1 MRFSKL
7 SLAIATTLVTANV
20 LAQSTELDSINVIA
34 TRDPS
39 RFAYTPEKQ
48 SKDSLLSKQATSVA
62 AALEDIPNVDVRGG
76 SRSIAQ
82 KPNIRGLSDNRVV
95 QVIDGVRQNFDL
107 AHRGSYFLPMSL
119 IQEIEV
125 IKGPS
130 SSLWGSGALG
140 GVVAMRTPNA
150 LDLLKNNDK
159 FGVKIRQGY
168 QTANNLSER
177 DVSVFSAND
186 KFDVLISGFYN
197 NADNLRTGKGNKLN
211 NTAYKQFGGLAKFGW
226 QINDANRVEL
236 SHRETRFKQTAPS
249 NNEVENELTNEQI
262 TDQINKFHR
271 PNNAFPRPKAK
282 SPSEIS
288 EFYSGVKTR
297 LGSVSY
303 LSDQQIPDQSTVFNY
318 YLTPDNPYLNTHI
331 ALYNN
336 KTIEKEQRKV
346 SGVKDQT
353 KLTTRGINLRNS
365 SELSHISFVYG
376 VDYMRD
382 KIRTER
388 GTNSSD
394 AQFRADPY
402 NANSNT
408 TGVYLIA
415 HIPLFGEKLLVSPSV
430 RYDHYD
436 TSSKTVKYKDNHLS
450 PATKLTWIVT
460 NWLDFTAKYN
470 EAFRAPSMQE
480 RFVSGA
486 HFGADIAG
494 LKQVN
499 RFVANPN
506 LRPETAKNKEITANL
521 HFDSLFKQ
529 GDKFKIEA
537 TYFRNDVKD
546 FINLKIFNDA
556 KTNTNANASASA
568 GAGAG
573 ANPNGALLPTKSQY
587 QNITNARLSGI
598 ELQAQYQTERLTLFT
613 NYGSTKG
620 KDKDS
625 GEALSNIAANKIGV
639 GVNYALVKDKFTV
652 GATVTHYAAQRRV
665 PKDHGVTYPSYIL
678 TDLRATYAP
687 LKGEWKN
694 LRLDFALENL
704 FDRKYQPAFSLME
717 GTGRNAKISAVYSF

>member
-1 MRFSKL
+1 M
-7 SLAIATTLVTANV
+7 
-20 LAQSTELDSINVIA
+20 
-34 TRDPS
+34 
-39 RFAYTPEKQ
+39 
-48 SKDSLLSKQATSVA
+48 
-62 AALEDIPNVDVRGG
+62 
-76 SRSIAQ
+76 
-82 KPNIRGLSDNRVV
+82 
-95 QVIDGVRQNFDL
+95 
-107 AHRGSYFLPMSL
+107 
-119 IQEIEV
+119 
-125 IKGPS
+125 
-130 SSLWGSGALG
+130 
-140 GVVAMRTPNA
+140 
-150 LDLLKNNDK
+150 
-159 FGVKIRQGY
+159 
-168 QTANNLSER
+168 
-177 DVSVFSAND
+177 
-186 KFDVLISGFYN
+186 
-197 NADNLRTGKGNKLN
+197 
-211 NTAYKQFGGLAKFGW
+211 
-226 QINDANRVEL
+226 EL
-236 SHRETRFKQTAPS
+236 SHRETRFKQTAPG
-249 NNEVENELTNEQI
+249 NNEAKNELTNEQL
-262 TDQINKFHR
+262 TKQIEEFHG
-271 PNNAFPRPKAK
+271 PSNSFPPTTK
-282 SPSEIS
+282 SPSERS
-288 EFYSGVKTR
+288 AFYSKVKTR
-297 LGSVSY
+297 FGSVSY

-382 KIRTER
+382 KISTER
-388 GTNSSD
+388 GTNNND
-394 AQFRADPY
+394 AKFRADPY

-415 HIPLFGEKLLVSPSV
+415 HIPLFGEKLLLSPSV

-450 PATKLTWIVT
+450 PATKLTWKVT
-460 NWLDFTAKYN
+460 NWLDFSAKYN

-480 RFVSGA
+480 RFVSGS
-486 HFGADIAG
+486 HFGGSIQGLDIID
-494 LKQVN
+494 

-546 FINLKIFNDA
+546 LINLKRLDDP
-556 KTNTNANASASA
+556 NA
-568 GAGAG
+568 
-573 ANPNGALLPTKSQY
+573 NGALSRTNSQY
-587 QNITNARLSGI
+587 QNIANARLSGI

-620 KDKDS
+620 RDKDS
-625 GEALSNIAANKIGV
+625 GEALSNIAASKIGV
-639 GVNYALVKDKFTV
+639 GADYALVKDKFTV

>member
-7 SLAIATTLVTANV
+7 SLAITTTLVTANA
-20 LAQSTELDSINVIA
+20 LAQSVELDSINVIA

-62 AALEDIPNVDVRGG
+62 AALEDIPNVDIRGG

-177 DVSVFSAND
+177 DVSVFAAND
-186 KFDVLISGFYN
+186 KFDVLISAFYN

-236 SHRETRFKQTAPS
+236 SHRETRFKQTAPG

-262 TDQINKFHR
+262 KDQINEFHG
-271 PNNAFPRPKAK
+271 PSNSFPPINRK
-282 SPSEIS
+282 PSEIS
-288 EFYSGVKTR
+288 EFYSKVKTR
-297 LGSVSY
+297 FGSVSY

-382 KIRTER
+382 KISTER

-394 AQFRADPY
+394 AKFRAEPY

-450 PATKLTWIVT
+450 PATKLTWKVT
-460 NWLDFTAKYN
+460 NWLDFSAKYN

-480 RFVSGA
+480 RFVSGS
-486 HFGADIAG
+486 HFGAETLG
-494 LKQVN
+494 LTQVN
-499 RFVANPN
+499 KFIANPN

-556 KTNTNANASASA
+556 NTNKNASASA
-568 GAGAG
+568 GASTNRAF
-573 ANPNGALLPTKSQY
+573 LPKNSQY

>member
-7 SLAIATTLVTANV
+7 SLAITTTLVTANA
-20 LAQSTELDSINVIA
+20 LAQSVELDSINVIA

-62 AALEDIPNVDVRGG
+62 DALEDIPNVDVRGG

-177 DVSVFSAND
+177 DVSVFAAND

-262 TDQINKFHR
+262 TDQIKKFHGSKDDL
-271 PNNAFPRPKAK
+271 PPTTQPSPSP
-282 SPSEIS
+282 SPSETLK
-288 EFYSGVKTR
+288 FYSGVKTR

-303 LSDQQIPDQSTVFNY
+303 LTDQQIPDQSTVFNY

-388 GTNSSD
+388 GMNDKD
-394 AQFRADPY
+394 AKFRAEPY

-486 HFGADIAG
+486 HFGASIIG
-494 LKQVN
+494 GREEINK
-499 RFVANPN
+499 FIANPN

-556 KTNTNANASASA
+556 KTNTN
-568 GAGAG
+568 
-573 ANPNGALLPTKSQY
+573 GALLPKNSQY

-625 GEALSNIAANKIGV
+625 GEALSNIAASKIGV

>member
-7 SLAIATTLVTANV
+7 SLAITTTLVTANA
-20 LAQSTELDSINVIA
+20 LAQSVELDSINVIA

-39 RFAYTPEKQ
+39 RFAYTPQKQ

-62 AALEDIPNVDVRGG
+62 AALEDIPNVDIRGG

-177 DVSVFSAND
+177 DVSVFAAND

-197 NADNLRTGKGNKLN
+197 NADNLRIGKGNKLN

-236 SHRETRFKQTAPS
+236 SHRETRFKQTAPG
-249 NNEVENELTNEQI
+249 NNEAKNELTNEQI
-262 TDQINKFHR
+262 TDQIKEFHSR
-271 PNNAFPRPKAK
+271 SNGSPQKAK
-282 SPSEIS
+282 PSQE

-297 LGSVSY
+297 FGSVSY

-486 HFGADIAG
+486 HFGADTAG

-499 RFVANPN
+499 TFIANPN

-556 KTNTNANASASA
+556 NANKNASTSA
-568 GAGAG
+568 
-573 ANPNGALLPTKSQY
+573 NGAFLPTKSQY

-625 GEALSNIAANKIGV
+625 GEALSNIAASKIGV

-665 PKDHGVTYPSYIL
+665 PKDHSVTYPSYIL

>member
-7 SLAIATTLVTANV
+7 SLAITTTLVTANA
-20 LAQSTELDSINVIA
+20 LAQSVELDSINVIA

-39 RFAYTPEKQ
+39 RFAYTPQKQ

-62 AALEDIPNVDVRGG
+62 AALEDIPNVDIRGG

-177 DVSVFSAND
+177 DASVFAAND
-186 KFDVLISGFYN
+186 KFDVLLSGFYN
-197 NADNLRTGKGNKLN
+197 NADNLRIGKGNKLN

-262 TDQINKFHR
+262 KDQINEFHG
-271 PNNAFPRPKAK
+271 PSNGFPPPRAK
-282 SPSEIS
+282 SPSETS
-288 EFYSGVKTR
+288 KFYSGVKTR

-303 LSDQQIPDQSTVFNY
+303 LTDQQIPDQSTVFNY

-382 KIRTER
+382 KIRTQR
-388 GTNSSD
+388 GTNDKD
-394 AQFRADPY
+394 AKFRAEPY

-415 HIPLFGEKLLVSPSV
+415 HIPLFGEKLLLSPSV

-480 RFVSGA
+480 RFASGA
-486 HFGADIAG
+486 HFGASIIG
-494 LKQVN
+494 GREEINK
-499 RFVANPN
+499 FIANPN

-556 KTNTNANASASA
+556 NTSKNANTR
-568 GAGAG
+568 
-573 ANPNGALLPTKSQY
+573 LLPTNSQY

-625 GEALSNIAANKIGV
+625 GEALSNIAASKIGV

-665 PKDHGVTYPSYIL
+665 PKDHSVTYPSYIL

>member
-7 SLAIATTLVTANV
+7 SLAITTTLVTANA
-20 LAQSTELDSINVIA
+20 LAQSVELDSINVIA

-62 AALEDIPNVDVRGG
+62 AALEDIPNVDIRGG

-177 DVSVFSAND
+177 DVSVFAAND

-197 NADNLRTGKGNKLN
+197 NADNLRTGRGNKLN

-262 TDQINKFHR
+262 KDQINEFHGSSNSFPPKR
-271 PNNAFPRPKAK
+271 PSAP
-282 SPSEIS
+282 EIS
-288 EFYSGVKTR
+288 KFYSGVKTR

-486 HFGADIAG
+486 HFGADTAG

-499 RFVANPN
+499 TFIANPN

-556 KTNTNANASASA
+556 NANKNASTSA
-568 GAGAG
+568 
-573 ANPNGALLPTKSQY
+573 NGAFLPTKSQY

-625 GEALSNIAANKIGV
+625 GEALSNIAASKIGV

-665 PKDHGVTYPSYIL
+665 PKDHSVTYPSYIL

>member
-7 SLAIATTLVTANV
+7 SLAIATTLVTANA
-20 LAQSTELDSINVIA
+20 LAQSVELDSINVIA

-62 AALEDIPNVDVRGG
+62 AALEDIPNVDIRGG

-177 DVSVFSAND
+177 DVSVFAAND

-236 SHRETRFKQTAPS
+236 SHRETRFKQTAPG
-249 NNEVENELTNEQI
+249 NNEVENELTNEKI
-262 TDQINKFHR
+262 IDQIKDFHGS
-271 PNNAFPRPKAK
+271 NDSFPRKN
-282 SPSEIS
+282 PSAS
-288 EFYSGVKTR
+288 ETLKFYSGVKTR
-297 LGSVSY
+297 FGSVSY

-388 GTNSSD
+388 GTNGSD
-394 AQFRADPY
+394 AKFRAEPY

-415 HIPLFGEKLLVSPSV
+415 HIPLFGEKLLLSPSV

-480 RFVSGA
+480 RFVSGS
-486 HFGADIAG
+486 HFGAETLG
-494 LKQVN
+494 LTQVN
-499 RFVANPN
+499 KFIANPN

-546 FINLKIFNDA
+546 FINLKIFN
-556 KTNTNANASASA
+556 NPN
-568 GAGAG
+568 
-573 ANPNGALLPTKSQY
+573 ANPNANPNTNTSTRAFLPTNSQY

-625 GEALSNIAANKIGV
+625 GEALSNIAASKIGV

-652 GATVTHYAAQRRV
+652 GATITHYAAQHRV
-665 PKDHGVTYPSYIL
+665 PKDHAVTYPSYIL

-704 FDRKYQPAFSLME
+704 FDKKYQPAFSLME

>member
-39 RFAYTPEKQ
+39 RFAYTPQKQ

-177 DVSVFSAND
+177 DASVFAAND
-186 KFDVLISGFYN
+186 KFDVLISAFYN

-249 NNEVENELTNEQI
+249 NNEVENELTNEKITEQI
-262 TDQINKFHR
+262 GEFHR
-271 PNNAFPRPKAK
+271 KNSTATQQQTKD
-282 SPSEIS
+282 
-288 EFYSGVKTR
+288 FYAGLSSR
-297 LGSVSY
+297 FGSVSY

-382 KIRTER
+382 KISTER

-394 AQFRADPY
+394 AKFRAEPY

-415 HIPLFGEKLLVSPSV
+415 HIPLFGEKLLLSPSV

-450 PATKLTWIVT
+450 PATKLTWKVT
-460 NWLDFTAKYN
+460 NWLDFSAKYN

-480 RFVSGA
+480 RFVSGS
-486 HFGADIAG
+486 HFGADVVG
-494 LKQVN
+494 RSLVN

-546 FINLKIFNDA
+546 LINLKIFNDPNVPNA
-556 KTNTNANASASA
+556 PNAPNANGAS
-568 GAGAG
+568 
-573 ANPNGALLPTKSQY
+573 LPTNSQY
-587 QNITNARLSGI
+587 QNIANARLSGI

-625 GEALSNIAANKIGV
+625 GEALSNIAASKIGV
-639 GVNYALVKDKFTV
+639 GADYALVKDKFTV
-652 GATVTHYAAQRRV
+652 GATITHYAAQHRV
-665 PKDHGVTYPSYIL
+665 PKDHAVTYPSYIL

>member
-7 SLAIATTLVTANV
+7 SLAVATTLVTANA
-20 LAQSTELDSINVIA
+20 LAQSIELDPINVIA

-39 RFAYTPEKQ
+39 RFAYTPQKQ

-168 QTANNLSER
+168 QTANNLSET
-177 DVSVFSAND
+177 DASVFAAND

-197 NADNLRTGKGNKLN
+197 NADNLRIGKGNKLN

-262 TDQINKFHR
+262 IKQIEEFHR
-271 PNNAFPRPKAK
+271 GSNVFPPPRHNPQV
-282 SPSEIS
+282 IS
-288 EFYSGVKTR
+288 EFYSKVKTR
-297 LGSVSY
+297 FGSVSY

-388 GTNSSD
+388 GTNDKD
-394 AQFRADPY
+394 AKFRAEPY

-450 PATKLTWIVT
+450 PATKLTWKVT
-460 NWLDFTAKYN
+460 NWLDFSAKYN

-480 RFVSGA
+480 RFVSGS
-486 HFGADIAG
+486 HFGADIRGANQIN
-494 LKQVN
+494 K
-499 RFVANPN
+499 FVANPN

-529 GDKFKIEA
+529 DDKFKIEA

-546 FINLKIFNDA
+546 LINLKTFN
-556 KTNTNANASASA
+556 
-568 GAGAG
+568 
-573 ANPNGALLPTKSQY
+573 NPNENSPSQLLPTRSQY
-587 QNITNARLSGI
+587 QNIANARLSGV

-620 KDKDS
+620 RDKDS
-625 GEALSNIAANKIGV
+625 GEALSNIAASKIGV
-639 GVNYALVKDKFTV
+639 GADYALVKDKFTV
-652 GATVTHYAAQRRV
+652 GATITHYAAQHRV
-665 PKDHGVTYPSYIL
+665 PKDHAITYPSYIL

>member
-62 AALEDIPNVDVRGG
+62 AALQDIPNVDVRGG

-168 QTANNLSER
+168 QTANNLSET
-177 DVSVFSAND
+177 DASVFAAND
-186 KFDVLISGFYN
+186 KFDVLISAFYN
-197 NADNLRTGKGNKLN
+197 NADNLRIGKGNKLN

-262 TDQINKFHR
+262 TDQIKKFHGSKDDL
-271 PNNAFPRPKAK
+271 PPTTQP
-282 SPSEIS
+282 SPSETLK
-288 EFYSGVKTR
+288 FYSGVKTR

-303 LSDQQIPDQSTVFNY
+303 LTDQQIPDQSTVFNY

-388 GTNSSD
+388 GMNDKD
-394 AQFRADPY
+394 AKFRAEPY

-486 HFGADIAG
+486 HFGASIIG
-494 LKQVN
+494 GREEINK
-499 RFVANPN
+499 FIANPN

-556 KTNTNANASASA
+556 KTNTN
-568 GAGAG
+568 
-573 ANPNGALLPTKSQY
+573 GALLPKNSQY

-625 GEALSNIAANKIGV
+625 GEALSNIAASKIGV

-694 LRLDFALENL
+694 PRLDFALENL

>member
-7 SLAIATTLVTANV
+7 SLAITTTLVTANA
-20 LAQSTELDSINVIA
+20 LAQSVELDSINVIA

-62 AALEDIPNVDVRGG
+62 AALEDIPNVDIRGG

-177 DVSVFSAND
+177 DVSVFTAND

-236 SHRETRFKQTAPS
+236 SHRETRFKQTAPG

-262 TDQINKFHR
+262 KKQIEEFHGSKDG
-271 PNNAFPRPKAK
+271 FPQRAT
-282 SPSEIS
+282 PSQS
-288 EFYSGVKTR
+288 ETSAFYSKVKTR
-297 LGSVSY
+297 FGSVSY

-382 KIRTER
+382 KISTER
-388 GTNSSD
+388 GTNSND
-394 AQFRADPY
+394 AKFRADPY

-450 PATKLTWIVT
+450 PATKLTWKVT
-460 NWLDFTAKYN
+460 NWLDFSAKYN

-480 RFVSGA
+480 RFVSGS
-486 HFGADIAG
+486 HFGADLAG
-494 LKQVN
+494 RIETN

-546 FINLKIFNDA
+546 LINLKIFN
-556 KTNTNANASASA
+556 
-568 GAGAG
+568 
-573 ANPNGALLPTKSQY
+573 NPNGNNGNNGRKPLLPTHSQY
-587 QNITNARLSGI
+587 QNIANARLSGI

-620 KDKDS
+620 RDKDS
-625 GEALSNIAANKIGV
+625 GEALSNIAASKIGV
-639 GVNYALVKDKFTV
+639 GADYALVKDKFTV
-652 GATVTHYAAQRRV
+652 GATITHYAAQHRV
-665 PKDHGVTYPSYIL
+665 PKDHAVTYPSYIL

>member
-7 SLAIATTLVTANV
+7 SLAITTTLVTANA
-20 LAQSTELDSINVIA
+20 LAQSVELDSINVIA

-62 AALEDIPNVDVRGG
+62 DALEDIPNVDVRGG

-177 DVSVFSAND
+177 DVSVFAAND

-197 NADNLRTGKGNKLN
+197 NADNLRTGRGNKLN

-236 SHRETRFKQTAPS
+236 SHRETLFKQTAPS

-262 TDQINKFHR
+262 KDQITEYHKQSNGS
-271 PNNAFPRPKAK
+271 PPKTKPSK
-282 SPSEIS
+282 SLE

-303 LSDQQIPDQSTVFNY
+303 LTDQQIPDQSTVFNY

-388 GTNSSD
+388 GTNDKD
-394 AQFRADPY
+394 AKFRAEPY

-415 HIPLFGEKLLVSPSV
+415 HIPLFGEKLLLSPSV

-480 RFVSGA
+480 RFASGA
-486 HFGADIAG
+486 HFGASIIG
-494 LKQVN
+494 GREEINK
-499 RFVANPN
+499 FIANPN

-556 KTNTNANASASA
+556 NTSKNANTR
-568 GAGAG
+568 
-573 ANPNGALLPTKSQY
+573 LLPTNSQY

-625 GEALSNIAANKIGV
+625 GEALSNIAASKIGV

-665 PKDHGVTYPSYIL
+665 PKDHSVTYPSYIL

>member
-7 SLAIATTLVTANV
+7 SLAIATTLVTANA
-20 LAQSTELDSINVIA
+20 LAQSVELDSINVIA

-39 RFAYTPEKQ
+39 KFAYTPEKQ

-62 AALEDIPNVDVRGG
+62 AALEDIPNVDIRGG

-177 DVSVFSAND
+177 DASVFAAND
-186 KFDVLISGFYN
+186 KFDVLISAFYN
-197 NADNLRTGKGNKLN
+197 NADNLRIGKGNKLN

-262 TDQINKFHR
+262 KKQIGEFHGS
-271 PNNAFPRPKAK
+271 NNSLPQRK
-282 SPSEIS
+282 PSAS
-288 EFYSGVKTR
+288 ETSAFYSKVKTR
-297 LGSVSY
+297 FGSVSY

-382 KIRTER
+382 KISTER

-394 AQFRADPY
+394 AQFRAEPY

-415 HIPLFGEKLLVSPSV
+415 HIPLFGEKLLLSPSV

-436 TSSKTVKYKDNHLS
+436 TSSKTVKYKDKHLS
-450 PATKLTWIVT
+450 PATKLTWKVT
-460 NWLDFTAKYN
+460 NWLDFSAKYN

-480 RFVSGA
+480 RFVSGS
-486 HFGADIAG
+486 HFGANILGKDEI
-494 LKQVN
+494 N

-546 FINLKIFNDA
+546 LINLKIFN
-556 KTNTNANASASA
+556 NPNAPNA
-568 GAGAG
+568 
-573 ANPNGALLPTKSQY
+573 NGALLPTNSQY
-587 QNITNARLSGI
+587 QNIANARLSGI

-620 KDKDS
+620 RDKDS
-625 GEALSNIAANKIGV
+625 GEALSNIAASKIGV
-639 GVNYALVKDKFTV
+639 GADYALVKDKFTV
-652 GATVTHYAAQRRV
+652 GATVTHYAAQHRV
-665 PKDHGVTYPSYIL
+665 PKDHAVTYPSYIL

>member
-7 SLAIATTLVTANV
+7 SLAIATTLVTANA
-20 LAQSTELDSINVIA
+20 LAQSVELDSINVIA

-62 AALEDIPNVDVRGG
+62 AALEDIPNVDIRGG

-168 QTANNLSER
+168 QTANNLSET
-177 DVSVFSAND
+177 DASVFAAND

-197 NADNLRTGKGNKLN
+197 NADNLRIGKGNKLN

-262 TDQINKFHR
+262 KDQITEYHK
-271 PNNAFPRPKAK
+271 PSDGSPPKTK
-282 SPSEIS
+282 PSLG

-303 LSDQQIPDQSTVFNY
+303 LTDQQIPDQSTVFNY

-388 GTNSSD
+388 GTNGSD
-394 AQFRADPY
+394 AKFRADPY

-415 HIPLFGEKLLVSPSV
+415 HIPLFGEKLLLSPSV

-486 HFGADIAG
+486 HFGASIIG
-494 LKQVN
+494 GREEINK
-499 RFVANPN
+499 FIANPN

-556 KTNTNANASASA
+556 NTNKSASASTRT
-568 GAGAG
+568 
-573 ANPNGALLPTKSQY
+573 NGALLPTKSQY

-625 GEALSNIAANKIGV
+625 GQALSNIAASKIGV

>member
-7 SLAIATTLVTANV
+7 SLAITTTLVTANA
-20 LAQSTELDSINVIA
+20 LAQSVELDSINVIA

-62 AALEDIPNVDVRGG
+62 AALEDIPNVDIRGG

-177 DVSVFSAND
+177 DVSVFAAND

-262 TDQINKFHR
+262 TDQIKEYHN
-271 PNNAFPRPKAK
+271 PSNSSPPKTK
-282 SPSEIS
+282 PSTSLE

-346 SGVKDQT
+346 SDVKDQT

-388 GTNSSD
+388 GTNSND
-394 AQFRADPY
+394 AKFRAEPY

-486 HFGADIAG
+486 HFGARLGGGREEIN
-494 LKQVN
+494 K
-499 RFVANPN
+499 FIANPN

-556 KTNTNANASASA
+556 KTNTN
-568 GAGAG
+568 
-573 ANPNGALLPTKSQY
+573 GALLPKNSQY

-625 GEALSNIAANKIGV
+625 GEALSNIAASKIGV

>member
-7 SLAIATTLVTANV
+7 SLAITTTLVTANA
-20 LAQSTELDSINVIA
+20 LAQSVELDSINVIA

-62 AALEDIPNVDVRGG
+62 AALEDIPNVDIRGG

-95 QVIDGVRQNFDL
+95 QVVDGVRQNFDL

-177 DVSVFSAND
+177 DASVFAAND
-186 KFDVLISGFYN
+186 KFDVLISAFYN
-197 NADNLRTGKGNKLN
+197 NADNLRIGKGNKLN

-262 TDQINKFHR
+262 TEQINEFHGSS
-271 PNNAFPRPKAK
+271 NSFPPTTR
-282 SPSEIS
+282 SQSERS
-288 EFYSGVKTR
+288 AFYSKVKTR
-297 LGSVSY
+297 FGSVSY

-382 KIRTER
+382 KISTER

-394 AQFRADPY
+394 AQFRAEPY

-415 HIPLFGEKLLVSPSV
+415 HIPLFGEKLLLSPSV

-450 PATKLTWIVT
+450 PATKLTWKVT
-460 NWLDFTAKYN
+460 NWLDFSAKYN

-480 RFVSGA
+480 RFVSGS
-486 HFGADIAG
+486 HFGANLAG
-494 LKQVN
+494 KYAVN
-499 RFVANPN
+499 KFVANPN

-556 KTNTNANASASA
+556 NTSTSA
-568 GAGAG
+568 
-573 ANPNGALLPTKSQY
+573 NGAFLPTKSQY

-620 KDKDS
+620 RDKDS
-625 GEALSNIAANKIGV
+625 GEALSNIAASKIGV
-639 GVNYALVKDKFTV
+639 GADYALVKDKFTV
-652 GATVTHYAAQRRV
+652 GATITHYAAQHRV
-665 PKDHGVTYPSYIL
+665 PKDHAVTYPSYIL

>member
-7 SLAIATTLVTANV
+7 SLAIATTLVTANA
-20 LAQSTELDSINVIA
+20 LAQSVELDSINVIA

-62 AALEDIPNVDVRGG
+62 AALEDIPNVDIRGG

-168 QTANNLSER
+168 QTANNLSEK
-177 DVSVFSAND
+177 DVSVFAAND
-186 KFDVLISGFYN
+186 KFDVLISAFYN
-197 NADNLRTGKGNKLN
+197 NADNLRIGKGNKLN

-236 SHRETRFKQTAPS
+236 SHRETRFKQTAPG
-249 NNEVENELTNEQI
+249 NNEAKNELTNEQI
-262 TDQINKFHR
+262 KDQINEFHGSSNSFPPKR
-271 PNNAFPRPKAK
+271 PSAP
-282 SPSEIS
+282 EIS
-288 EFYSGVKTR
+288 KFYSGVKTR

-382 KIRTER
+382 KISTER
-388 GTNSSD
+388 GTNNND
-394 AQFRADPY
+394 AKFRADPY

-415 HIPLFGEKLLVSPSV
+415 HIPLFGEKLLLSPSV

-450 PATKLTWIVT
+450 PATKLTWKVT
-460 NWLDFTAKYN
+460 NWLDFSAKYN

-480 RFVSGA
+480 RFVSGS
-486 HFGADIAG
+486 HFGGSIQGLDIID
-494 LKQVN
+494 

-546 FINLKIFNDA
+546 LINLKRFN
-556 KTNTNANASASA
+556 
-568 GAGAG
+568 
-573 ANPNGALLPTKSQY
+573 NPNGNRMSQSLPTNSQFQNITYSQY
-587 QNITNARLSGI
+587 QNIANARLSGI

-620 KDKDS
+620 RDKDS
-625 GEALSNIAANKIGV
+625 GKALSNIAASKIGV
-639 GVNYALVKDKFTV
+639 GADYALVKDKFTV
-652 GATVTHYAAQRRV
+652 GATITHYVAQHRV

>member
-7 SLAIATTLVTANV
+7 SLAITTTLVTANV

-62 AALEDIPNVDVRGG
+62 AALEDIPNVDIRGG

-168 QTANNLSER
+168 QTANNLSEK
-177 DVSVFSAND
+177 DASVFAAND
-186 KFDVLISGFYN
+186 KFDVLISAFYN
-197 NADNLRTGKGNKLN
+197 NADNLRIGKGNKLN

-262 TDQINKFHR
+262 TKQIGEFHR
-271 PNNAFPRPKAK
+271 PPDGFPPITR
-282 SPSEIS
+282 SES
-288 EFYSGVKTR
+288 ETSAFYSKVKTR
-297 LGSVSY
+297 FGSVSY
-303 LSDQQIPDQSTVFNY
+303 LTDQQIPDQSTVFNY

-365 SELSHISFVYG
+365 SELSHISFIYG

-382 KIRTER
+382 KISTER
-388 GTNSSD
+388 GTNNSD
-394 AQFRADPY
+394 AKFRAEPY

-415 HIPLFGEKLLVSPSV
+415 HIPLFGEKLLLSPSV

-450 PATKLTWIVT
+450 PATKLTWKVT
-460 NWLDFTAKYN
+460 NWLDFSAKYN

-486 HFGADIAG
+486 HFGAEVAG
-494 LKQVN
+494 LNAVN
-499 RFVANPN
+499 KFIANPN

-529 GDKFKIEA
+529 DDKFKIEA
-537 TYFRNDVKD
+537 TYFRNDVED
-546 FINLKIFNDA
+546 LINLKIFN
-556 KTNTNANASASA
+556 
-568 GAGAG
+568 
-573 ANPNGALLPTKSQY
+573 NPNKSSTSLPLPTNSQY
-587 QNITNARLSGI
+587 QNIANARLSGI

>member
-7 SLAIATTLVTANV
+7 SLAITTTLVTANA
-20 LAQSTELDSINVIA
+20 LAQSVELDSINVIA

-62 AALEDIPNVDVRGG
+62 DALEDIPNVDIRGG

-177 DVSVFSAND
+177 DVSVFAAND

-236 SHRETRFKQTAPS
+236 SHRETRFKQTAPG
-249 NNEVENELTNEQI
+249 NNEAKNELTNEQI
-262 TDQINKFHR
+262 TEQIGEFHR
-271 PNNAFPRPKAK
+271 KNGGATEQQIKD
-282 SPSEIS
+282 
-288 EFYSGVKTR
+288 FYA
-297 LGSVSY
+297 GSSSRFGSASY

-365 SELSHISFVYG
+365 SELSHISFIYG

-382 KIRTER
+382 KISTER
-388 GTNSSD
+388 GTNNKD
-394 AQFRADPY
+394 AKFRAEPY

-436 TSSKTVKYKDNHLS
+436 TSSKTVKYKDKHLS
-450 PATKLTWIVT
+450 PATKLTWKVT
-460 NWLDFTAKYN
+460 NWLDFSAKYN

-480 RFVSGA
+480 RFVSGF
-486 HFGADIAG
+486 HFGADIG
-494 LKQVN
+494 RHIVDK
-499 RFVANPN
+499 FVANPN

-529 GDKFKIEA
+529 GDKFKVEA

-546 FINLKIFNDA
+546 LINLKMFN
-556 KTNTNANASASA
+556 NPNA
-568 GAGAG
+568 
-573 ANPNGALLPTKSQY
+573 NGALLRTNSQY
-587 QNITNARLSGI
+587 QNIANARLSGI

-620 KDKDS
+620 RDKDS
-625 GEALSNIAANKIGV
+625 GEALSNIAASKIGV
-639 GVNYALVKDKFTV
+639 GADYALVKDKFTV
-652 GATVTHYAAQRRV
+652 GATITHYAAQHRV
-665 PKDHGVTYPSYIL
+665 PKDHAITYPSYIL

>member
-7 SLAIATTLVTANV
+7 SLAITTTLVTANA
-20 LAQSTELDSINVIA
+20 LAQSVELDSINVIA

-62 AALEDIPNVDVRGG
+62 AALEDIPNVDIRGG

-177 DVSVFSAND
+177 DVSVFAAND
-186 KFDVLISGFYN
+186 KFDVLISAFYN

-236 SHRETRFKQTAPS
+236 SHRETRFKQTAPG
-249 NNEVENELTNEQI
+249 NNEAKNELTNEQL
-262 TDQINKFHR
+262 TKQIEEFHGS
-271 PNNAFPRPKAK
+271 NNSFPPRKKPSK
-282 SPSEIS
+282 SETLK
-288 EFYSGVKTR
+288 FYSGVKTR
-297 LGSVSY
+297 FGSVSY

-382 KIRTER
+382 KISTER

-394 AQFRADPY
+394 AKFRAEPY

-436 TSSKTVKYKDNHLS
+436 TSSKTVKYKDKHLS
-450 PATKLTWIVT
+450 PATKLTWKVT
-460 NWLDFTAKYN
+460 NWLDFSAKYN

-486 HFGADIAG
+486 HFGGSIRG
-494 LKQVN
+494 LDTID

-529 GDKFKIEA
+529 GDKFKVEA

-546 FINLKIFNDA
+546 LINLKEFN
-556 KTNTNANASASA
+556 
-568 GAGAG
+568 
-573 ANPNGALLPTKSQY
+573 NPNGNRMSQSLPTNSQSKNITYSQY
-587 QNITNARLSGI
+587 QNIANARLSGI

-620 KDKDS
+620 RDKDS
-625 GEALSNIAANKIGV
+625 GEALSNIAASKIGV
-639 GVNYALVKDKFTV
+639 GADYALVKDKFTV

-665 PKDHGVTYPSYIL
+665 PKDHAVTYPSYIL

>member
-7 SLAIATTLVTANV
+7 SLAITTTLVTANA
-20 LAQSTELDSINVIA
+20 LAQSVELDSINVIA

-62 AALEDIPNVDVRGG
+62 AALEDIPNVDIRGG

-168 QTANNLSER
+168 QTANNLSEK
-177 DVSVFSAND
+177 DVSVFAAND

-197 NADNLRTGKGNKLN
+197 NADNLRTGRGNKLN

-262 TDQINKFHR
+262 TDQIKEYHDPSNGS
-271 PNNAFPRPKAK
+271 PPKK
-282 SPSEIS
+282 PSIG

-303 LSDQQIPDQSTVFNY
+303 LTDQQIPDQSTVFNY

-388 GTNSSD
+388 GKNDKD
-394 AQFRADPY
+394 AKFRAEPY

-415 HIPLFGEKLLVSPSV
+415 HIPLFGEKLLLSPSV

-480 RFVSGA
+480 RFVSGT
-486 HFGADIAG
+486 HFGATIPGRDQI
-494 LKQVN
+494 N

-556 KTNTNANASASA
+556 NANASASA
-568 GAGAG
+568 NKNASA
-573 ANPNGALLPTKSQY
+573 NGALLPKNSQY

-625 GEALSNIAANKIGV
+625 GEALSNIAASKIGV

>member
-7 SLAIATTLVTANV
+7 SLAIATTLVTANA
-20 LAQSTELDSINVIA
+20 LAQSVELDSINVIA

-62 AALEDIPNVDVRGG
+62 AALEDIPNVDIRGG

-168 QTANNLSER
+168 QTANNLSEK
-177 DVSVFSAND
+177 DVSVFAAND

-262 TDQINKFHR
+262 TDQIKEFHGS
-271 PNNAFPRPKAK
+271 NNGLPQRAK
-282 SPSEIS
+282 PSS
-288 EFYSGVKTR
+288 ETSAFYSKVKTR
-297 LGSVSY
+297 FGSVSY
-303 LSDQQIPDQSTVFNY
+303 LSDQQIPDQSMVFNY

-331 ALYNN
+331 VLYNN

-382 KIRTER
+382 KISTER
-388 GTNSSD
+388 GTNDKD
-394 AQFRADPY
+394 AKFRAEPY

-415 HIPLFGEKLLVSPSV
+415 HIPLFGEKLLLSPSV

-486 HFGADIAG
+486 HFGG
-494 LKQVN
+494 
-499 RFVANPN
+499 R
-506 LRPETAKNKEITANL
+506 
-521 HFDSLFKQ
+521 
-529 GDKFKIEA
+529 
-537 TYFRNDVKD
+537 Y
-546 FINLKIFNDA
+546 
-556 KTNTNANASASA
+556 
-568 GAGAG
+568 
-573 ANPNGALLPTKSQY
+573 Y
-587 QNITNARLSGI
+587 
-598 ELQAQYQTERLTLFT
+598 
-613 NYGSTKG
+613 
-620 KDKDS
+620 
-625 GEALSNIAANKIGV
+625 
-639 GVNYALVKDKFTV
+639 
-652 GATVTHYAAQRRV
+652 
-665 PKDHGVTYPSYIL
+665 
-678 TDLRATYAP
+678 RAT
-687 LKGEWKN
+687 
-694 LRLDFALENL
+694 
-704 FDRKYQPAFSLME
+704 
-717 GTGRNAKISAVYSF
+717 

>member
-7 SLAIATTLVTANV
+7 SLAITTTLVTANA
-20 LAQSTELDSINVIA
+20 LAQSVELDSINVIA

-62 AALEDIPNVDVRGG
+62 AALEDIPNVDIRGG

-168 QTANNLSER
+168 QTANNLSEK
-177 DVSVFSAND
+177 DVSVFAAND

-197 NADNLRTGKGNKLN
+197 NADNLRTGRGNKLN

-236 SHRETRFKQTAPS
+236 SHRETRFKQTAPG
-249 NNEVENELTNEQI
+249 NNEVENDFTNEQI
-262 TDQINKFHR
+262 KDQINEFHG
-271 PNNAFPRPKAK
+271 PSNSFPPINRK
-282 SPSEIS
+282 PSEIS
-288 EFYSGVKTR
+288 EFYSKVKTR
-297 LGSVSY
+297 FGSVSY

-388 GTNSSD
+388 GTNNKD

-415 HIPLFGEKLLVSPSV
+415 HIPLFGEKLLLSPSV

-436 TSSKTVKYKDNHLS
+436 TSSKTVKYKDKHLS
-450 PATKLTWIVT
+450 PATKLTWKVT
-460 NWLDFTAKYN
+460 NWLDFSAKYN

-480 RFVSGA
+480 RFVSGS
-486 HFGADIAG
+486 HFGADIG
-494 LKQVN
+494 RHLVN
-499 RFVANPN
+499 KFVANPN

-556 KTNTNANASASA
+556 NAKT
-568 GAGAG
+568 
-573 ANPNGALLPTKSQY
+573 NGALLPTKSQY

-625 GEALSNIAANKIGV
+625 GEALSNIAASKIGV

-652 GATVTHYAAQRRV
+652 GATITHYAAQHRV
-665 PKDHGVTYPSYIL
+665 PKDHAVTYPSYIL

>member
-39 RFAYTPEKQ
+39 KFAYTPEKQ

-62 AALEDIPNVDVRGG
+62 AALEDIPNVDIRGG

-177 DVSVFSAND
+177 DASVFAAND
-186 KFDVLISGFYN
+186 KFDVLISAFYN

-249 NNEVENELTNEQI
+249 NNEVENELTNEKI
-262 TDQINKFHR
+262 IDQIKEFHG
-271 PNNAFPRPKAK
+271 PSNGFPPTTK
-282 SPSEIS
+282 SPSERS
-288 EFYSGVKTR
+288 AFYSKVKTR
-297 LGSVSY
+297 FGSVSY

-382 KIRTER
+382 KISTER
-388 GTNSSD
+388 GTNNND
-394 AQFRADPY
+394 AKFRAEPY

-415 HIPLFGEKLLVSPSV
+415 HIPLFGEKLLLSPSV

-450 PATKLTWIVT
+450 PATKLTWKVT
-460 NWLDFTAKYN
+460 NWLDFSAKYN

-480 RFVSGA
+480 RFVSGS
-486 HFGADIAG
+486 HFGATIQGADQIN
-494 LKQVN
+494 K
-499 RFVANPN
+499 FVANPN

-529 GDKFKIEA
+529 DDKFKIEA

-546 FINLKIFNDA
+546 LINLKTFN
-556 KTNTNANASASA
+556 
-568 GAGAG
+568 
-573 ANPNGALLPTKSQY
+573 NPNENSPSQLLPTRSQY
-587 QNITNARLSGI
+587 QNIANARLSGI

-620 KDKDS
+620 RDKDS
-625 GEALSNIAANKIGV
+625 GEALSNIAASKIGV
-639 GVNYALVKDKFTV
+639 GADYALVKDKFTV
-652 GATVTHYAAQRRV
+652 GATITHYAAQHRV
-665 PKDHGVTYPSYIL
+665 PKDHAVTYPSYIL

>member
-7 SLAIATTLVTANV
+7 SLAITTTLVTANA
-20 LAQSTELDSINVIA
+20 LAQSVELDSINVIA

-62 AALEDIPNVDVRGG
+62 DALEDIPNVDVRGG

-177 DVSVFSAND
+177 DVSVFAAND

-249 NNEVENELTNEQI
+249 NNEVENELTNEKI
-262 TDQINKFHR
+262 IDQIKEFHGSNR
-271 PNNAFPRPKAK
+271 GFPPKPQ
-282 SPSEIS
+282 PSES
-288 EFYSGVKTR
+288 ETSKFYSGVKTR
-297 LGSVSY
+297 FGSVSY
-303 LSDQQIPDQSTVFNY
+303 LTDQQIPDQSTVFNY

-388 GTNSSD
+388 GTNNND
-394 AQFRADPY
+394 AKFRAEPY

-415 HIPLFGEKLLVSPSV
+415 HIPLFREKLLLSPSV

-480 RFVSGA
+480 RFASGA
-486 HFGADIAG
+486 HFGANILGSDRI
-494 LKQVN
+494 N

-556 KTNTNANASASA
+556 KTNTN
-568 GAGAG
+568 
-573 ANPNGALLPTKSQY
+573 PNGALLPTKSQY

-625 GEALSNIAANKIGV
+625 GEALSNIAASKIGV

-665 PKDHGVTYPSYIL
+665 PKDHSVTYPSYIL

>member
-7 SLAIATTLVTANV
+7 SLAITTTLVTANA
-20 LAQSTELDSINVIA
+20 LAQSVELDSINVIA

-62 AALEDIPNVDVRGG
+62 AALEDIPNVDIRGG

-177 DVSVFSAND
+177 DVSVFAAND

-262 TDQINKFHR
+262 KDQINEFHG
-271 PNNAFPRPKAK
+271 PSDSFPPIKRK
-282 SPSEIS
+282 PSEIS
-288 EFYSGVKTR
+288 EFYSKVKTR
-297 LGSVSY
+297 FGSVSY
-303 LSDQQIPDQSTVFNY
+303 LTDQQIPDQSTVFNY

-388 GTNSSD
+388 GTNNKD

-415 HIPLFGEKLLVSPSV
+415 HIPLFGEKLLLSPSV

-480 RFVSGA
+480 RFVSGS
-486 HFGADIAG
+486 HFGTSILG
-494 LKQVN
+494 RNEINK
-499 RFVANPN
+499 FVANPN

-556 KTNTNANASASA
+556 NAKTNT
-568 GAGAG
+568 
-573 ANPNGALLPTKSQY
+573 NGALLPTKSQY

-625 GEALSNIAANKIGV
+625 GEALSNIAASKIGV

>member
-7 SLAIATTLVTANV
+7 SLAIATTLVTANA
-20 LAQSTELDSINVIA
+20 LAQSVELDSINVIA

-62 AALEDIPNVDVRGG
+62 AALEDIPNVDIRGG

-168 QTANNLSER
+168 QTANNLSEK
-177 DVSVFSAND
+177 DASVFAAND
-186 KFDVLISGFYN
+186 KFDVLLSGFYN
-197 NADNLRTGKGNKLN
+197 NADNLRIGKGNKLN

-236 SHRETRFKQTAPS
+236 SHRETRFKQTAPG
-249 NNEVENELTNEQI
+249 NNEAENELTNEQI
-262 TDQINKFHR
+262 IEKINEYHN
-271 PNNAFPRPKAK
+271 PLNNFPPKAK
-282 SPSEIS
+282 PSLK
-288 EFYSGVKTR
+288 EFYSGVRAR
-297 LGSVSY
+297 LGGVSY

-382 KIRTER
+382 KISTER
-388 GTNSSD
+388 GTNNSD
-394 AQFRADPY
+394 AKFRAEPY

-415 HIPLFGEKLLVSPSV
+415 HIPLFGEKLLLSPSV

-436 TSSKTVKYKDNHLS
+436 TSSKTVKYKDKHLS
-450 PATKLTWIVT
+450 PATKLTWKVT
-460 NWLDFTAKYN
+460 NWLDFSAKYN

-480 RFVSGA
+480 RFASGY
-486 HFGADIAG
+486 HFGVDVGRHIVD
-494 LKQVN
+494 K
-499 RFVANPN
+499 FVANPN

-529 GDKFKIEA
+529 GDKFKVEA

-546 FINLKIFNDA
+546 LINLKMFNDPNVQGA
-556 KTNTNANASASA
+556 SSPTN
-568 GAGAG
+568 
-573 ANPNGALLPTKSQY
+573 SQY
-587 QNITNARLSGI
+587 QNIANARLSGI

-620 KDKDS
+620 RDKDS
-625 GEALSNIAANKIGV
+625 GEALSNIAASKIGV
-639 GVNYALVKDKFTV
+639 GADYALVKDKFTV
-652 GATVTHYAAQRRV
+652 GATVTHYAAQHRV
-665 PKDHGVTYPSYIL
+665 PKDHAVTYPSYIL

>member
-7 SLAIATTLVTANV
+7 SLAITTTLVTANV

-39 RFAYTPEKQ
+39 RFAYTPQKQ

-177 DVSVFSAND
+177 DVSVFAAND
-186 KFDVLISGFYN
+186 KFDVLLSGFYN
-197 NADNLRTGKGNKLN
+197 NADNLRTGRGNKLN

-249 NNEVENELTNEQI
+249 NNEVENELTNKQI
-262 TDQINKFHR
+262 TDQIGEYHSSK
-271 PNNAFPRPKAK
+271 KTK
-282 SPSEIS
+282 PSLE

-303 LSDQQIPDQSTVFNY
+303 LTDQQIPDQSTVFNY

-382 KIRTER
+382 KISTER

-394 AQFRADPY
+394 AKFRAEPY

-415 HIPLFGEKLLVSPSV
+415 HIPLFGEKLLLSPSV

-450 PATKLTWIVT
+450 PATKLTWKVT

-486 HFGADIAG
+486 HFGTTILPNG
-494 LKQVN
+494 IN

-529 GDKFKIEA
+529 DDKFKIEA

-546 FINLKIFNDA
+546 LINLKTFN
-556 KTNTNANASASA
+556 
-568 GAGAG
+568 
-573 ANPNGALLPTKSQY
+573 NPNENSSSQLLPTRSQY
-587 QNITNARLSGI
+587 QNIANARLSGI

-625 GEALSNIAANKIGV
+625 GEALSNIAASKIGV

>member
-7 SLAIATTLVTANV
+7 SLAITTTLVTANA
-20 LAQSTELDSINVIA
+20 LAQSVELDSINVIA

-62 AALEDIPNVDVRGG
+62 AALEDIPNVDIRGG

-168 QTANNLSER
+168 QTANNLSEK
-177 DVSVFSAND
+177 DVSVFAAND

-249 NNEVENELTNEQI
+249 NNEVENEFTNEQI
-262 TDQINKFHR
+262 IDQIREFHGQKDDLL
-271 PNNAFPRPKAK
+271 PPTTQP
-282 SPSEIS
+282 SPSETLK
-288 EFYSGVKTR
+288 FYSGVKTR

-303 LSDQQIPDQSTVFNY
+303 LTDQQIPDQSTVFNY

-388 GTNSSD
+388 GTNDKD
-394 AQFRADPY
+394 AKFRADPY

-450 PATKLTWIVT
+450 PATKLTWKVT
-460 NWLDFTAKYN
+460 NWLDFSAKYN

-480 RFVSGA
+480 RFVSGS
-486 HFGADIAG
+486 HFGAEVAG
-494 LKQVN
+494 LNAVN
-499 RFVANPN
+499 KFIANPN

-529 GDKFKIEA
+529 DDKFKIEA
-537 TYFRNDVKD
+537 TYFRNDVED
-546 FINLKIFNDA
+546 LINLKIFN
-556 KTNTNANASASA
+556 
-568 GAGAG
+568 
-573 ANPNGALLPTKSQY
+573 NPNKSSTSLPLPTNSQY
-587 QNITNARLSGI
+587 QNIANARLSGI

-620 KDKDS
+620 RDKDS
-625 GEALSNIAANKIGV
+625 GEALSNIAASKIGV
-639 GVNYALVKDKFTV
+639 GADYALVKDKFTV
-652 GATVTHYAAQRRV
+652 GATITHYAAQHRV
-665 PKDHGVTYPSYIL
+665 PKDHAVTYPSYIL

>member
-7 SLAIATTLVTANV
+7 SLAIATTLVTANA
-20 LAQSTELDSINVIA
+20 LAQSVELDSINVIA

-62 AALEDIPNVDVRGG
+62 AALEDIPNVDIRGG

-177 DVSVFSAND
+177 DVSVFAAND

-211 NTAYKQFGGLAKFGW
+211 NTAYKQFGGLSKFGW

-262 TDQINKFHR
+262 TDQIREFHK
-271 PNNAFPRPKAK
+271 PNNGSPPKAK
-282 SPSEIS
+282 PSQE

-297 LGSVSY
+297 FGSVSY
-303 LSDQQIPDQSTVFNY
+303 LTDQQIPDQSTVFNY

-388 GTNSSD
+388 GTNNTD
-394 AQFRADPY
+394 AKFRAEPY

-415 HIPLFGEKLLVSPSV
+415 HIPLFGEKLLISPSV

-486 HFGADIAG
+486 HFGASLIGG
-494 LKQVN
+494 LDTIN

-556 KTNTNANASASA
+556 NTNKNASASA
-568 GAGAG
+568 
-573 ANPNGALLPTKSQY
+573 NGALLPLPTKSQY

-625 GEALSNIAANKIGV
+625 GEALSNIAASKIGV

>member
-7 SLAIATTLVTANV
+7 SLAITTTLVTANA
-20 LAQSTELDSINVIA
+20 LAQSVELDSINVIA

-62 AALEDIPNVDVRGG
+62 AALEDIPNVDIRGG

-177 DVSVFSAND
+177 DASVFAAND
-186 KFDVLISGFYN
+186 KFDVLISAFYN
-197 NADNLRTGKGNKLN
+197 NADNLRIGKGNKLN

-236 SHRETRFKQTAPS
+236 SHRETRFKQTAPG
-249 NNEVENELTNEQI
+249 NNEAKNELTNEQI
-262 TDQINKFHR
+262 TDQIKKFHGSSKD
-271 PNNAFPRPKAK
+271 FPPKAP
-282 SPSEIS
+282 PSES
-288 EFYSGVKTR
+288 ETSKFYSGVKTR
-297 LGSVSY
+297 FGSVSY
-303 LSDQQIPDQSTVFNY
+303 LTDQQIPDQSTVFNY

-346 SGVKDQT
+346 SGVRDQT

-388 GTNSSD
+388 GTNGSD
-394 AQFRADPY
+394 AKFRAEPY

-415 HIPLFGEKLLVSPSV
+415 HIPLFGEKLLLSPSV

-460 NWLDFTAKYN
+460 NWLDFSAKYN

-480 RFVSGA
+480 RFVSGS
-486 HFGADIAG
+486 HFGADVG
-494 LKQVN
+494 QHLVN
-499 RFVANPN
+499 KFVANPN

-537 TYFRNDVKD
+537 TYFRNDVED
-546 FINLKIFNDA
+546 LINLKIFND
-556 KTNTNANASASA
+556 
-568 GAGAG
+568 
-573 ANPNGALLPTKSQY
+573 PNVKGALLPTNSQY
-587 QNITNARLSGI
+587 QNIANARLSGI

-625 GEALSNIAANKIGV
+625 GEALSNIAASKIGV

>member
-20 LAQSTELDSINVIA
+20 LAQSVELDSINVIA

-168 QTANNLSER
+168 QTANNLSEK
-177 DVSVFSAND
+177 DVSVFAAND

-262 TDQINKFHR
+262 TDQINKFHGSKDDLL
-271 PNNAFPRPKAK
+271 PRRQ
-282 SPSEIS
+282 PSESERS
-288 EFYSGVKTR
+288 EFYSKVKTR
-297 LGSVSY
+297 FGSVSY

-388 GTNSSD
+388 GTNGSD
-394 AQFRADPY
+394 AKFRAEPY

-415 HIPLFGEKLLVSPSV
+415 HIPLFGEKLLLSPSV

-486 HFGADIAG
+486 HFGANTLG
-494 LKQVN
+494 LDQVN

-529 GDKFKIEA
+529 DDKFKIEA

-556 KTNTNANASASA
+556 KTNASANA
-568 GAGAG
+568 GAGASTNR
-573 ANPNGALLPTKSQY
+573 AFLPTNSQY

-625 GEALSNIAANKIGV
+625 GEALSNIAASKIGV

>member
-7 SLAIATTLVTANV
+7 SLAITTTLVTANV

-62 AALEDIPNVDVRGG
+62 AALEDIPNVDIRGG

-177 DVSVFSAND
+177 DVSVFAAND

-197 NADNLRTGKGNKLN
+197 NADNLRTGRGNKLN

-262 TDQINKFHR
+262 KDQINEFHG
-271 PNNAFPRPKAK
+271 PSNGFPPPRAK
-282 SPSEIS
+282 SPSETS
-288 EFYSGVKTR
+288 KFYSGVKTR
-297 LGSVSY
+297 FGSVSY
-303 LSDQQIPDQSTVFNY
+303 LTDQQIPDQSTVFNY

-382 KIRTER
+382 KISTER
-388 GTNSSD
+388 GTNNSD
-394 AQFRADPY
+394 AQFRAEPY

-450 PATKLTWIVT
+450 PATKLTWKVT
-460 NWLDFTAKYN
+460 NWLDFSAKYN

-480 RFVSGA
+480 RFVSGS
-486 HFGADIAG
+486 HFGANVAN
-494 LKQVN
+494 LYLVN
-499 RFVANPN
+499 KFVANPN

-546 FINLKIFNDA
+546 LINLKIFN
-556 KTNTNANASASA
+556 
-568 GAGAG
+568 
-573 ANPNGALLPTKSQY
+573 NPNGNNGNNGNNGRKPLLPTHSQY
-587 QNITNARLSGI
+587 QNIANARLSGI

-620 KDKDS
+620 RDKDS
-625 GEALSNIAANKIGV
+625 GEALSNIAASKIGV
-639 GVNYALVKDKFTV
+639 GADYALVKDKFTV
-652 GATVTHYAAQRRV
+652 GATITHYAAQHRV
-665 PKDHGVTYPSYIL
+665 PKDHAVTYPSYIL

-704 FDRKYQPAFSLME
+704 FDRKYQPAFSLIE

>member
-7 SLAIATTLVTANV
+7 SLAIATTLVTANA
-20 LAQSTELDSINVIA
+20 LAQSIELDPINVIA

-62 AALEDIPNVDVRGG
+62 AALQDIPNVDVRGG

-168 QTANNLSER
+168 QTANNLSET
-177 DVSVFSAND
+177 DASVFAAND
-186 KFDVLISGFYN
+186 KFDVLLSGFYN
-197 NADNLRTGKGNKLN
+197 NADNLRIGKGNKLN

-249 NNEVENELTNEQI
+249 DNEVENELTNEQI
-262 TDQINKFHR
+262 IKQIEEFHR
-271 PNNAFPRPKAK
+271 GSNGFPPPRHNPQV
-282 SPSEIS
+282 IS
-288 EFYSGVKTR
+288 EFYSKVKTR
-297 LGSVSY
+297 FGSVSY

-382 KIRTER
+382 KISTER
-388 GTNSSD
+388 GTNDSD
-394 AQFRADPY
+394 AKFRAEPY

-408 TGVYLIA
+408 TGVYLIS
-415 HIPLFGEKLLVSPSV
+415 HIPLFGEKLLLSPSV

-436 TSSKTVKYKDNHLS
+436 TSSKTVKYKDKHLS
-450 PATKLTWIVT
+450 PATKLTWKVT
-460 NWLDFTAKYN
+460 NWLDFSAKYN

-486 HFGADIAG
+486 HFGADVASQY
-494 LKQVN
+494 LVN
-499 RFVANPN
+499 KFVANPN

-546 FINLKIFNDA
+546 LINLKTFN
-556 KTNTNANASASA
+556 NS
-568 GAGAG
+568 
-573 ANPNGALLPTKSQY
+573 NGNKRLLPENSQY
-587 QNITNARLSGI
+587 QNIANARLSGV

-620 KDKDS
+620 RDKDS
-625 GEALSNIAANKIGV
+625 GEALSNIAASKIGV
-639 GVNYALVKDKFTV
+639 GADYALVKDKFTV
-652 GATVTHYAAQRRV
+652 GATITHYAAQHRV

>member
-7 SLAIATTLVTANV
+7 SLAITTTLVTANA
-20 LAQSTELDSINVIA
+20 LAQSVELDSINVIA

-62 AALEDIPNVDVRGG
+62 DALEDIPNVDVRGG

-177 DVSVFSAND
+177 DVSVFAAND

-197 NADNLRTGKGNKLN
+197 NADNLRTGRGNKLN

-262 TDQINKFHR
+262 KDQITEYHKQSNGS
-271 PNNAFPRPKAK
+271 PPKTKPSK
-282 SPSEIS
+282 SLE

-303 LSDQQIPDQSTVFNY
+303 LTDQQIPDQSTVFNY

-388 GTNSSD
+388 GTNDKD
-394 AQFRADPY
+394 AKFRAEPY

-415 HIPLFGEKLLVSPSV
+415 HIPLFGEKLLLSPSV

-480 RFVSGA
+480 RFASGA
-486 HFGADIAG
+486 HFGASIIG
-494 LKQVN
+494 GREEINK
-499 RFVANPN
+499 FIANPN

-556 KTNTNANASASA
+556 NTSKNANTR
-568 GAGAG
+568 
-573 ANPNGALLPTKSQY
+573 LLPTNSQY

-625 GEALSNIAANKIGV
+625 GEALSNIAASKIGV
-639 GVNYALVKDKFTV
+639 
-652 GATVTHYAAQRRV
+652 
-665 PKDHGVTYPSYIL
+665 
-678 TDLRATYAP
+678 
-687 LKGEWKN
+687 
-694 LRLDFALENL
+694 
-704 FDRKYQPAFSLME
+704 
-717 GTGRNAKISAVYSF
+717 

>member
-7 SLAIATTLVTANV
+7 SLAIATTLVTANA

-39 RFAYTPEKQ
+39 KFAYTPEKQ

-62 AALEDIPNVDVRGG
+62 AALEDIPNVDIRGG

-168 QTANNLSER
+168 QTANNLSEK
-177 DVSVFSAND
+177 DVSVFAAND

-197 NADNLRTGKGNKLN
+197 NADNLRTGRGNKLN

-262 TDQINKFHR
+262 TKQIGEFHR
-271 PNNAFPRPKAK
+271 PPDGFPPITR
-282 SPSEIS
+282 SES
-288 EFYSGVKTR
+288 ETSAFYSKVKTR
-297 LGSVSY
+297 FGSVSY
-303 LSDQQIPDQSTVFNY
+303 LTDQQIPDQSTVFNY

-382 KIRTER
+382 KISTER
-388 GTNSSD
+388 GTNNKD

-415 HIPLFGEKLLVSPSV
+415 HIPLFGEKLLLSPSV

-436 TSSKTVKYKDNHLS
+436 TSSKTVKYKDKHLS
-450 PATKLTWIVT
+450 PATKLTWKVT
-460 NWLDFTAKYN
+460 NWLDFSAKYN

-486 HFGADIAG
+486 HFGARLIGG
-494 LKQVN
+494 LDTINK
-499 RFVANPN
+499 FVANPN

-556 KTNTNANASASA
+556 NTNKSASASA
-568 GAGAG
+568 S
-573 ANPNGALLPTKSQY
+573 ANGTLLPLPTKSQY

-625 GEALSNIAANKIGV
+625 GEALSNIAASKIGV

>member
-7 SLAIATTLVTANV
+7 SLAIATTLMTANV

-39 RFAYTPEKQ
+39 RFAYTPQKQ

-62 AALEDIPNVDVRGG
+62 AALEDIPNVDIRGG

-177 DVSVFSAND
+177 DVSVFAAND

-236 SHRETRFKQTAPS
+236 SHRETRFKQTAPG
-249 NNEVENELTNEQI
+249 NNEVENELTNEKITEQI
-262 TDQINKFHR
+262 RDFHGSS
-271 PNNAFPRPKAK
+271 NSFPRVNRTQ
-282 SPSEIS
+282 SEIS
-288 EFYSGVKTR
+288 EFYSKVKTR
-297 LGSVSY
+297 FGSVSY

-365 SELSHISFVYG
+365 SELSHISFIYG

-382 KIRTER
+382 KISTER
-388 GTNSSD
+388 GTNNSD
-394 AQFRADPY
+394 AKFRAEPY

-415 HIPLFGEKLLVSPSV
+415 HIPLFGEKLLLSPSV

-450 PATKLTWIVT
+450 PATKLTWKVT
-460 NWLDFTAKYN
+460 NWLDFSAKYN

-480 RFVSGA
+480 RFVSGS
-486 HFGADIAG
+486 HFGAEVAG
-494 LKQVN
+494 LNAVN
-499 RFVANPN
+499 KFIANPN

-529 GDKFKIEA
+529 DDKFKIEA
-537 TYFRNDVKD
+537 TYFRNDVED
-546 FINLKIFNDA
+546 LINLKIFN
-556 KTNTNANASASA
+556 
-568 GAGAG
+568 
-573 ANPNGALLPTKSQY
+573 NPNKSSTSLPLPTNSQY
-587 QNITNARLSGI
+587 QNIANARLSGV

-620 KDKDS
+620 RDKDS
-625 GEALSNIAANKIGV
+625 GEALSNIAASKIGV
-639 GVNYALVKDKFTV
+639 GADYALVKDKFTV
-652 GATVTHYAAQRRV
+652 GATITHYAAQHQV
-665 PKDHGVTYPSYIL
+665 PKDHAVTYPSYIL

>member
-7 SLAIATTLVTANV
+7 SLAITTTLVTANV

-39 RFAYTPEKQ
+39 RFAYTPQKQ

-62 AALEDIPNVDVRGG
+62 DALEDIPNVDVRGG

-168 QTANNLSER
+168 QTANNLSEK
-177 DVSVFSAND
+177 DVSVFAAND

-249 NNEVENELTNEQI
+249 NNEVENELTNEKIIEQI
-262 TDQINKFHR
+262 EEFHR
-271 PNNAFPRPKAK
+271 PNNGFPSKPRP
-282 SPSEIS
+282 SES
-288 EFYSGVKTR
+288 ETSKFYSGVKTR
-297 LGSVSY
+297 FGSVSY
-303 LSDQQIPDQSTVFNY
+303 LTDQQIPDQSTVFNY

-388 GTNSSD
+388 GTNGSD
-394 AQFRADPY
+394 AKFRAEPY

-415 HIPLFGEKLLVSPSV
+415 HIPLFGEKLLLSPSV

-486 HFGADIAG
+486 HFGAETRG
-494 LKQVN
+494 LNQVN

-556 KTNTNANASASA
+556 NTNASASA
-568 GAGAG
+568 NKNASA
-573 ANPNGALLPTKSQY
+573 NGALLPKNSQY

-625 GEALSNIAANKIGV
+625 GEALSNIAASKIGV

>member
-7 SLAIATTLVTANV
+7 SLAITTTLVTANA
-20 LAQSTELDSINVIA
+20 LAQSVELDSINVIA

-62 AALEDIPNVDVRGG
+62 AALEDIPNVDIRGG

-177 DVSVFSAND
+177 DVSVFAAND

-197 NADNLRTGKGNKLN
+197 NADNLRTSRGNKLN

-262 TDQINKFHR
+262 TDQIKEFHGQKDDLLL
-271 PNNAFPRPKAK
+271 PPPRKK
-282 SPSEIS
+282 SPSETS
-288 EFYSGVKTR
+288 KFYSGVKTR
-297 LGSVSY
+297 FGSVSY
-303 LSDQQIPDQSTVFNY
+303 LTDQQIPDQSTVFNY

-388 GTNSSD
+388 GKNDKD
-394 AQFRADPY
+394 AKFRAEPY

-415 HIPLFGEKLLVSPSV
+415 HIPLFGEKLLLSPSV

-486 HFGADIAG
+486 HFGARLIGGRDEI
-494 LKQVN
+494 N
-499 RFVANPN
+499 SFVANPN

-556 KTNTNANASASA
+556 KTNPNT
-568 GAGAG
+568 
-573 ANPNGALLPTKSQY
+573 NGALLPTKSQY

-625 GEALSNIAANKIGV
+625 GEALSNIAASKIGV

-665 PKDHGVTYPSYIL
+665 PKDHSVTYPSYIL

-704 FDRKYQPAFSLME
+704 FDRKYQPTFSLME